1 MSITGVALTKVGTMR
16 TRILP
21 LLAIGLIVAGCGGG
35 GEEKGDSSGSPA
47 ASGTPNAKGPDET
60 GTADAGGKM
69 IVTYEDATSPEAI
82 NGKKL
87 LQDNKVLED
96 LAADINQTLKLPI
109 DIPLLG
115 SQCDTPN
122 AFWNPNKKTVT
133 ICYEDADL
141 SQKIFVKAGDKDPDT
156 SAIGSEDATFY
167 HEAGHMAVTLYNL
180 PITGREEDAADQLSA
195 YILLTPGDS
204 GKVDS
209 ESVQAV
215 KDFART
221 FAAYA
226 ELKAQ
231 MGAKDNMADEHSLDQ
246 QRVYNLQCWIY
257 GSNPEANADIV
268 SSGGLPE
275 ERAQRCPDEWKQIAH
290 AWSTLLDDHWK

>member
-1 MSITGVALTKVGTMR
+1 MR
-16 TRILP
+16 TRILTVLAVG
-21 LLAIGLIVAGCGGG
+21 LLVAGCGGG
-35 GEEKGDSSGSPA
+35 AEEKADSSGSPA
-47 ASGTPNAKGPDET
+47 DTGTSKAKGPDDT
-60 GTADAGGKM
+60 ATADAGGKM
-69 IVTYEDATSPEAI
+69 IVTYEDATSPEAT

-87 LQDNKVLED
+87 LQDNNVLEE
-96 LAADINQTLKLPI
+96 LAADINQSLKLPQ
-109 DIPLLG
+109 DIPLHG
-115 SQCDTPN
+115 AQCDQPN
-122 AFWNPNKKTVT
+122 AFWSPSKKMVV

-141 SQKIFVKAGDKDPDT
+141 SQRIFVKAGDKDPDT

-180 PITGREEDAADQLSA
+180 PITGKEEDAADQLAA
-195 YILLTPGDS
+195 YILLTPGDN

-231 MGAKDNMADEHSLDQ
+231 MGTAVNMADEHSLDQ

-268 SSGGLPE
+268 TSGGLPE
-275 ERAQRCPDEWKQIAH
+275 ERAKRCPDEWQKLSH
-290 AWSTLLDDHWK
+290 AWSTLLDEHWK

>member
-1 MSITGVALTKVGTMR
+1 MA
-16 TRILP
+16 
-21 LLAIGLIVAGCGGG
+21 AA
-35 GEEKGDSSGSPA
+35 EEKAGSSGSGSA
-47 ASGTPNAKGPDET
+47 DSGTSKAKGPDDT
-60 GTADAGGKM
+60 ATADAGGKM
-69 IVTYEDATSPEAI
+69 TVVYDDATSPEAI

-109 DIPLLG
+109 DIPLRG
-115 SQCDTPN
+115 SQCDQAN
-122 AFWNPNKKTVT
+122 AFWSPSKKSIT

-141 SQKIFVKAGDKDPDT
+141 SQKIFIKAGDANPDD

-167 HEAGHMAVTLYNL
+167 HEAGHMAVTLYDL
-180 PITGREEDAADQLSA
+180 PITGKEEDAADQLAA

-204 GKVDS
+204 GKVDA

-231 MGAKDNMADEHSLDQ
+231 MGRADNMADVHSLDQ

-275 ERAQRCPDEWKQIAH
+275 DRAKGCPDEWKQLAH

>member
-1 MSITGVALTKVGTMR
+1 MR

-21 LLAIGLIVAGCGGG
+21 LLAVGLLVAGCGGG
-35 GEEKGDSSGSPA
+35 GEKADSPGGSA
-47 ASGTPNAKGPDET
+47 ASQSSNANGPSEI
-60 GTADAGGKM
+60 GAADAGGKM
-69 IVTYEDATSPEAI
+69 TVVYDDATSPEAI

-87 LQDNKVLED
+87 LQDNKALEE
-96 LAADINQTLKLPI
+96 LAADINQTLKLPQ
-109 DIPLLG
+109 DIPLHG
-115 SQCDTPN
+115 SQCDQPN
-122 AFWNPNKKTVT
+122 AFWSPSKKIVV

-167 HEAGHMAVTLYNL
+167 HEAGHMAITLYNL
-180 PITGREEDAADQLSA
+180 PITGKEEDAADQLAA

-204 GKVDS
+204 GKVDA

-231 MGAKDNMADEHSLDQ
+231 MGVADNMADVHSLDQ

-275 ERAQRCPDEWKQIAH
+275 DRAKGCPEEWKQLAH

>member
-1 MSITGVALTKVGTMR
+1 MR

-21 LLAIGLIVAGCGGG
+21 LLAVGLLVAGCGGSA
-35 GEEKGDSSGSPA
+35 EEKADSSGSPA
-47 ASGTPNAKGPDET
+47 ASETSKAKGPDDT
-60 GTADAGGKM
+60 ATADGGKM
-69 IVTYEDATSPEAI
+69 IVTYEDATSPEAV

-87 LQDNKVLED
+87 MQGNKVLEE
-96 LAADINQTLKLPI
+96 LAEDINQSLKLPE
-109 DIPLLG
+109 DIPLHG
-115 SQCDTPN
+115 SECGTAN
-122 AFWNPNKKTVT
+122 AYWSPSKKMVV

-141 SQKIFVKAGDKDPDT
+141 SQQIFIKAGDKDPDS
-156 SAIGSEDATFY
+156 SAIGSEEATFY

-180 PITGREEDAADQLSA
+180 PITGREEDAADQLAA

-204 GKVDS
+204 GKVDA

-226 ELKAQ
+226 EIKAQ
-231 MGAKDNMADEHSLDQ
+231 MGRADNMADEHSLDQ
-246 QRVYNLQCWIY
+246 QRVYNLVCWIY
-257 GSNPEANADIV
+257 GSNPEANADLV
-268 SSGGLPE
+268 SNGALPE
-275 ERAQRCPDEWKQIAH
+275 ERAQRCPDEWQKMSH

>member
-1 MSITGVALTKVGTMR
+1 MR

-21 LLAIGLIVAGCGGG
+21 VFAIGLLVAGCGGAA
-35 GEEKGDSSGSPA
+35 EDKSESSGSSA
-47 ASGTPNAKGPDET
+47 ASETSNGKGPGET
-60 GTADAGGKM
+60 ASADAGGKM
-69 IVTYEDATSPEAI
+69 IVSYDDATSPEAI

-96 LAADINQTLKLPI
+96 LAADINQSLKLPE
-109 DIPLLG
+109 DIPLHG
-115 SQCDTPN
+115 SQCDQAN
-122 AFWNPNKKTVT
+122 AFWSPSNKTIT

-141 SQKIFVKAGDKDPDT
+141 GQKIFANAGDPDPDA

-180 PITGREEDAADQLSA
+180 PITGKEEDAADQLAA

-209 ESVQAV
+209 ESVTAV
-215 KDFART
+215 KDFARAFQASASART
-221 FAAYA
+221 ELGAA
-226 ELKAQ
+226 
-231 MGAKDNMADEHSLDQ
+231 DMADVHSLDQ

-257 GSNPEANADIV
+257 GSNPEANADMV
-268 SSGGLPE
+268 TEGGLPQ
-275 ERAQRCPDEWKQIAH
+275 ERAQLCPDEWKQVSH

>member
-1 MSITGVALTKVGTMR
+1 MR

-21 LLAIGLIVAGCGGG
+21 VFAIGLLVAGCGGAA
-35 GEEKGDSSGSPA
+35 EDKSASSESSA
-47 ASGTPNAKGPDET
+47 ASETSKGKGPEET
-60 GTADAGGKM
+60 ASADAGGKM
-69 IVTYEDATSPEAI
+69 TVTYDDATSPEAI

-96 LAADINQTLKLPI
+96 LAADINQSLKLPE
-109 DIPLLG
+109 DIPLHG
-115 SQCDTPN
+115 SQCDQAN
-122 AFWNPNKKTVT
+122 AFWSPSNKTIT

-141 SQKIFVKAGDKDPDT
+141 GQKIFTNAGDKDPDA

-180 PITGREEDAADQLSA
+180 PITGKEEDAADQLAA

-209 ESVQAV
+209 ESVTAV
-215 KDFART
+215 KDFARAFQASASART
-221 FAAYA
+221 ELGAA
-226 ELKAQ
+226 
-231 MGAKDNMADEHSLDQ
+231 DMADVHSLDQ

-257 GSNPEANADIV
+257 GSNPEANADMV
-268 SSGGLPE
+268 AEGGLPQ
-275 ERAQRCPDEWKQIAH
+275 ERAQLCPDEWKQVSH

>member
-1 MSITGVALTKVGTMR
+1 MR

-21 LLAIGLIVAGCGGG
+21 MLAVGLLLAGCGGG
-35 GEEKGDSSGSPA
+35 GAEEKAGSSGSPA
-47 ASGTPNAKGPDET
+47 SETSKAKGPDDT
-60 GTADAGGKM
+60 GSAGGKM
-69 IVTYEDATSPEAI
+69 TVVYDDATSPDAI

-87 LQDNKVLED
+87 LQDNKVLEE
-96 LAADINQTLKLPI
+96 LADDINVSLKLPE
-109 DIPLLG
+109 DIPLRG

-122 AFWNPNKKTVT
+122 AFWSPSKKSIT

-180 PITGREEDAADQLSA
+180 PITGKEEDAADQLAA
-195 YILLTPGDS
+195 YILLTPGDN

-226 ELKAQ
+226 QLKAE
-231 MGAKDNMADEHSLDQ
+231 MGATNNMADEHSLDQ

-268 SSGGLPE
+268 TSGGLPE
-275 ERAQRCPDEWKQIAH
+275 ERAQRCPDEWKQISH
-290 AWSTLLDDHWK
+290 AWSTLLEDHWK

>member
-1 MSITGVALTKVGTMR
+1 MH
-16 TRILP
+16 TRILAVLAVG
-21 LLAIGLIVAGCGGG
+21 LLVAGCGGSA
-35 GEEKGDSSGSPA
+35 EEKADSSGSPA
-47 ASGTPNAKGPDET
+47 ASETSKAKGPDDT
-60 GTADAGGKM
+60 ATADAGGKM

-87 LQDNKVLED
+87 MQDNKVLEE
-96 LAADINQTLKLPI
+96 LAADINASLKLPV

-115 SQCDTPN
+115 KQCDTAN
-122 AFWNPNKKTVT
+122 AYWSPDKKSVT

-141 SQKIFVKAGDKDPDT
+141 SQQIFIKAGDKDPDT

-180 PITGREEDAADQLSA
+180 PITGREEDAADQLAA
-195 YILLTPGDS
+195 YILLTPGDN
-204 GKVDS
+204 GKVDA
-209 ESVQAV
+209 ENVQAV

-231 MGAKDNMADEHSLDQ
+231 MGRADNMADEHSLDQ
-246 QRVYNLQCWIY
+246 QRVYNLVCWIY
-257 GSNPEANADIV
+257 GSNPDANADLV
-268 SSGGLPE
+268 SNGALPQ
-275 ERAQRCPDEWKQIAH
+275 ERAQRCPDEWQKMSH
-290 AWSTLLDDHWK
+290 AWSTLLDEHWK

>member
-1 MSITGVALTKVGTMR
+1 MH
-16 TRILP
+16 TRILTTVAVA
-21 LLAIGLIVAGCGGG
+21 LLVAGCGGSG
-35 GEEKGDSSGSPA
+35 QEKAGSSGSGSA
-47 ASGTPNAKGPDET
+47 DAGTSKAKGPEET
-60 GTADAGGKM
+60 AAADAGGKM
-69 IVTYEDATSPEAI
+69 IVSYGDATSPDAI

-87 LQDNKVLED
+87 LQDNNVLED

-109 DIPLLG
+109 DIPLRG
-115 SQCDTPN
+115 SQCDQPN
-122 AFWNPNKKTVT
+122 AFWSPSKKEIT

-141 SQKIFVKAGDKDPDT
+141 SQKIFVKTGDANPDA
-156 SAIGSEDATFY
+156 SAIGAEDATFY
-167 HEAGHMAVTLYNL
+167 HESGHMAITLYDL
-180 PITGREEDAADQLSA
+180 PITGKEEDAADQLAA
-195 YILLTPGDS
+195 YILLTPGDN
-204 GKVDS
+204 GKVDA

-215 KDFART
+215 KDFARW

-226 ELKAQ
+226 DLKAQ
-231 MGAKDNMADEHSLDQ
+231 VGAADNMADVHSLDL

-275 ERAQRCPDEWKQIAH
+275 DRAKGCPEEWKQLAH

>member
-1 MSITGVALTKVGTMR
+1 MR

-21 LLAIGLIVAGCGGG
+21 ALAAGLIAVGCGGAAQD
-35 GEEKGDSSGSPA
+35 KADTSASPPGSPA
-47 ASGTPNAKGPDET
+47 ASESPKAKGPD
-60 GTADAGGKM
+60 DAGGAGGTM
-69 IVTYEDATSPEAI
+69 TVTYEDATSPEAI

-96 LAADINQTLKLPI
+96 LAADINQTLKLPF

-115 SQCDTPN
+115 SQCGQAN
-122 AFWNPNKKTVT
+122 AFWKPSDKTVT

-141 SQKIFVKAGDKDPDT
+141 SQKIFVKAGDADPDA

-167 HEAGHMAVTLYNL
+167 HETGHMAISIYDL
-180 PITGREEDAADQLSA
+180 PVTGREEDVADQLAA
-195 YILLTPGDS
+195 YILLTPGDN
-204 GKVDS
+204 GKVDA
-209 ESVQAV
+209 ESVQSV

-226 ELKAQ
+226 DARGQL
-231 MGAKDNMADEHSLDQ
+231 GAADMADEHSLDL
-246 QRVYNLQCWIY
+246 QRVYNLECWIY
-257 GSNPEANADIV
+257 GSNPDANADMV
-268 SSGGLPE
+268 SSGQLPE
-275 ERAQRCPDEWKQIAH
+275 DRAVRCPDEWKQLDH